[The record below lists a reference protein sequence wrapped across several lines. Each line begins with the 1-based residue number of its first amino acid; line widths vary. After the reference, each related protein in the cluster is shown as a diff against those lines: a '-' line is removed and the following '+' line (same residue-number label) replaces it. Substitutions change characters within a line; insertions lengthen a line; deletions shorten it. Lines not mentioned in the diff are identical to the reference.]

1 MLIGGLDVGTTG
13 CKLTI
18 YNDNGEFIHNEYI
31 EYMVHVIT

>member
-18 YNDNGEFIHNEYI
+18 YNNNGEFIHNEYI
-31 EYMVHVIT
+31 EYEVK